1 MPHTP
6 AEKKRVL
13 TRVSRIRGQ
22 LDALEQAL
30 EKGTDC
36 GPVLQQVAAIRGAI
50 NGLMVGV
57 LESHLREEFVECAG
71 DRDVASG
78 SIENVVS
85 LVRSYL
91 R

>member
-1 MPHTP
+1 MPRTP
-6 AEKKRVL
+6 EEKKKVLARVR
-13 TRVSRIRGQ
+13 RVRGQ
-22 LDALEQAL
+22 LDALELAL

-36 GPVLQQVAAIRGAI
+36 GPVLQQIAAIRGAI
-50 NGLMVGV
+50 NGLMAGV

-71 DRDVASG
+71 GREAAHD

-85 LVRSYL
+85 LVKSYL